1 MKKYTIEV
9 IFENGVYKH
18 TRTNEGFNPY
28 ELLGIFEL
36 SKMDIIEQMKGNI
49 RPNEIERNLIVEPK
63 NK

>member
-9 IFENGVYKH
+9 IFENGVYKR

-49 RPNEIERNLIVEPK
+49 RPNEI
-63 NK
+63 